1 MEVYHV
7 STSLNR
13 IPSSAAGTRAHSRQ
27 PQRVVGRLQERSLSE
42 TRQTRPA
49 HHGVEGIGHCR
60 ASGKVHRRTGGK
72 MKLVSSPALRPSHP
86 HGCRKRAFRQGQAL
100 RGRFAGL
107 DVHAVASGL
116 IHSRATDEE
125 ASGGGSV
132 KGSPQTE
139 STKAT
144 TQKSVS
150 RLSQLSRIPTR
161 DGHGAHKPVPAYAS
175 LSFPDTYDVASRSAF
190 RCPRRHVHH
199 ADLALCRI
207 LTAQFSY
214 DVQSFAAYRLPM
226 CQMVIWSRRYTHQQ
240 HAGYNS
246 APRLI
251 RTRHVPD
258 ARIMRLRFRTDACS
272 FVRHCLRGP
281 AYVSSIR
288 CAYSLTA
295 GKGRRPFEP
304 RKAQRQGKR

>member
-1 MEVYHV
+1 M
-7 STSLNR
+7 N
-13 IPSSAAGTRAHSRQ
+13 I
-27 PQRVVGRLQERSLSE
+27 
-42 TRQTRPA
+42 
-49 HHGVEGIGHCR
+49 
-60 ASGKVHRRTGGK
+60 
-72 MKLVSSPALRPSHP
+72 VSSPALRPSHP
-86 HGCRKRAFRQGQAL
+86 HGCRKRTFRQGHAL
-100 RGRFAGL
+100 SGRFAGL
-107 DVHAVASGL
+107 DVHALASGL
-116 IHSRATDEE
+116 IHSRVTDEE

-132 KGSPQTE
+132 KGSSQTE

-150 RLSQLSRIPTR
+150 RLPQFSRIPTR
-161 DGHGAHKPVPAYAS
+161 DGNDTCKSAPAYAPQ
-175 LSFPDTYDVASRSAF
+175 SFPDTCGVASSPAF

-207 LTAQFSY
+207 LTAQLSY

-226 CQMVIWSRRYTHQQ
+226 CRMFIWSRRYTSQQ

-246 APRLI
+246 SPRLI
-251 RTRHVPD
+251 RTRRIPD
-258 ARIMRLRFRTDACS
+258 ARIIRPCFCADACS

-295 GKGRRPFEP
+295 GKGRCPFEP